1 MKRDMD
7 LCRKILLEVE
17 SWDTTVAPRK
27 VQIDGYTEDQ
37 IGHHAWLLA
46 DGGLVEGVDATGLG
60 VRTRRFMPRAL
71 TYEGHEFLDAARNQD
86 RWEQV
91 KQKAA
96 AAGTVGF
103 TVIKALLI
111 QSAKD
116 ALGLG
121 GGGGGGGAD

>member
-17 SWDTTVAPRK
+17 SWDTTVAPRE

-46 DGGLVEGVDATGLG
+46 DGGLLEGEDATTFG
-60 VRTRRFMPRAL
+60 VRARRFMPRAL

-86 RWEQV
+86 RWEQA
-91 KQKAA
+91 KRKAA
-96 AAGTVGF
+96 GAGTVGLA
-103 TVIKALLI
+103 VIKALLI

-121 GGGGGGGAD
+121 GGAD

>member
-1 MKRDMD
+1 MKRDLD

-17 SWDTTVAPRK
+17 SWDTTVAPRN

-37 IGHHAWLLA
+37 VGHHSWLLA
-46 DGGLVEGVDATGLG
+46 DGGLLEGEDATGFG
-60 VRTRRFMPRAL
+60 VRARRFMPRAL
-71 TYEGHEFLDAARNQD
+71 TYEGHELLDAARNQD

-91 KQKAA
+91 KQKASE
-96 AAGTVGF
+96 AGAVGF
-103 TVIKALLI
+103 AVIKALLI

-121 GGGGGGGAD
+121 RGKD